1 MSNNENINLENN
13 GRLFPLW
20 VLANFKDYEIPEI
33 FREEGEDPCD
43 SRKGEFKLEK
53 YQDFLGQFLNYRS
66 PFKDI
71 LIYHGVGS
79 GKTISAINIYNVLF
93 NYTPKWNIFLLIK
106 ASLKNDPWLK
116 DLRMM
121 MSKDTNGQEKMNNIK
136 FIHYDSP
143 FADRDFLEIVKK
155 ADSSK
160 ENMFMFDETHNFI
173 RNVYSNISSKKG
185 KRAQVI
191 YDYIQQE
198 KKENKKT
205 RIVLLSATP
214 VVNNPYEFAL
224 LFNLLRP
231 GMFPTSEALFNQ
243 MFISSKNFKSLNE
256 NNKNQFQRRIMGLV
270 SYYIG
275 ATPDKFARQTT
286 HYKNLVMEK
295 HQQDV
300 YEHFE
305 KIEEEKEKIR
315 KLMSRGKV
323 GGDDMSTYMSYTRQA
338 CNFVFP
344 DINNK
349 VNGEKRPRPSQFKVE
364 SKEDESLDKKEDKDK
379 LDKFWKKSK
388 EELELY
394 KKARLEF
401 INELINYFK
410 NIHRRDKENKHTI
423 NNDVKS
429 FFDNFNGSFTKF
441 YEDVNVKK
449 SDLFRVMYKSSP
461 KMLYIIFNTLKS
473 PGSSLIYSNYVDM
486 EGLQVLKIYLSFFGY
501 IAFVDDKEYDNNKS
515 DKKLSK
521 TGFRY
526 IEFHGGIE
534 KNIREE
540 HKKIFNTKE
549 NKRGDIIKVIL
560 LSPAGAEGI
569 NLKNVRQVHILEPY
583 WNEVRIEQVIGRAIR
598 HCHHEDLPMNE
609 RTVNVFRYK
618 MIRES
623 KKETSDEFMEN
634 LSRRKNNLLLSFI
647 EAVKE
652 VAVDCELFKSVNM
665 MGSKYSCFKFNQDS
679 YFEKNI
685 GPAFNR
691 RLDFDNKM
699 DNGSNSK
706 DSIKLKIKVR
716 QINAVKKLDEKNY
729 SSVIKFWY
737 HDESNIVYDKNLNY
751 PIGKLRKDKN
761 NNLDKLDKDTY
772 ILDKEIDIP
781 VFKLY

>member
-1 MSNNENINLENN
+1 MSKSQNINLENN

-20 VLANFKDYEIPEI
+20 VLSNFKDYEIPEI
-33 FREEGEDPCD
+33 IRAEGEDPCN
-43 SRKGEFKLEK
+43 EK
-53 YQDFLGQFLNYRS
+53 FEKKITMYQDFLGQFLNYRS

-71 LIYHGVGS
+71 LVYHGVGS
-79 GKTISAINIYNVLF
+79 GKTVSAINIYNVLF
-93 NYTPKWNIFLLIK
+93 NYTPKWNVFLLIK

-116 DLRMM
+116 DLRDWIG
-121 MSKDTNGQEKMNNIK
+121 KTNSQERMNNIK
-136 FIHYDSP
+136 FVHYDSP
-143 FADRDFLEIVKK
+143 FADRDFLEVVKQ
-155 ADSSK
+155 ADSSR
-160 ENMFMFDETHNFI
+160 ENMFVFDEAHNFI
-173 RNVYSNISSKKG
+173 RNVYSNISSKQG

-198 KKENKKT
+198 KRENKKT

-224 LFNLLRP
+224 IFNLLRP
-231 GMFPTSEALFNQ
+231 GMFPTSEAMFNQ

-256 NNKNQFQRRIMGLV
+256 NKKNQFQRRIMGLV

-286 HYKNLVMEK
+286 HYKNVLMEK
-295 HQQDV
+295 HHQDV
-300 YEHFE
+300 YEYFE

-315 KLMSRGKV
+315 RRMSRGKV
-323 GGDDMSTYMSYTRQA
+323 GGDDMSTFASYTRQA

-349 VNGEKRPRPSQFKVE
+349 VNGEKRPRPGQFKLSE
-364 SKEDESLDKKEDKDK
+364 KEGVTLDEGKEKDK
-379 LDKFWKKSK
+379 ITNMKRSK
-388 EELELY
+388 EEVNMY
-394 KKARLEF
+394 MKARVEF

-449 SDLFRVMYKSSP
+449 SDLFRAMYKSSP
-461 KMLYIIFNTLKS
+461 KMLHIIFNTLKS

-486 EGLQVLKIYLSFFGY
+486 EGLQILKIYLSFFGF
-501 IAFVDDKEYDNNKS
+501 IAFEDDKEYDDSRK
-515 DKKLSK
+515 DRKISK

-526 IEFHGGIE
+526 IEFHGQIDKDLRE
-534 KNIREE
+534 K

-549 NKRGDIIKVIL
+549 NKRGDIIKIIL

-569 NLKNVRQVHILEPY
+569 NLRNVRQVHIMEPY

-598 HCHHEDLPMNE
+598 HCHHSDLPMNE
-609 RTVNVFRYK
+609 RTVDVFRYK
-618 MIRES
+618 MVRES

-634 LSRRKNNLLLSFI
+634 VSRRKNNLLLSFI

-685 GPAFNR
+685 GPAFNK

-699 DNGSNSK
+699 DNGSNSQ

-716 QINAVKKLDEKNY
+716 KINAVRKLDEKSI
-729 SSVIKFWY
+729 SSVIEFWY
-737 HDESNIVYDKNLNY
+737 HDEYNVVYDKNLNY
-751 PIGKLRKDKN
+751 PIGKLRKDKS

-772 ILDKEIDIP
+772 ILDEEINIP
-781 VFKLY
+781 VFKLF